1 MKWTKETAKEYIQRV
16 NKGKTAFGLKYLSA
30 CDFLGIKIPVAK
42 STKKWSD

>member
-16 NKGKTAFGLKYLSA
+16 NKGKTAFGLKYLS
-30 CDFLGIKIPVAK
+30 DFLGIKIPVAK